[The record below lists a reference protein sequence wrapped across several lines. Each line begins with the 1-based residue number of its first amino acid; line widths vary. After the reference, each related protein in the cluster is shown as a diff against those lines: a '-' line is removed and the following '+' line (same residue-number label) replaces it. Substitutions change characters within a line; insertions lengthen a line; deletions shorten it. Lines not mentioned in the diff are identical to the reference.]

1 MAHYARC
8 AGAEVTVADLKEVV
22 LPDNITYLDGNDE
35 DSVRRAINESW
46 CIVSVT
52 GLAGALKRW
61 AVDLVKSSAIIAN
74 MGVEDEFGGDVP
86 VSRVLNEKLLF
97 ETLPSGINFPPRELE
112 KSIVADIKNG
122 GIIAAEMEFIISEL
136 D

>member
-1 MAHYARC
+1 MAHY
-8 AGAEVTVADLKEVV
+8 
-22 LPDNITYLDGNDE
+22 
-35 DSVRRAINESW
+35 
-46 CIVSVT
+46 
-52 GLAGALKRW
+52 
-61 AVDLVKSSAIIAN
+61 AN